1 MRVLKYAILG
11 LLDQC
16 ELTGYDITKHFKD
29 SLGQFWSAKHSQI
42 YPELKRLTEEGF
54 IEFDVRIQGKKA
66 GEEGLSNHRGG
77 SSSIASVVKDKRPDP
92 RNNKG

>member
-11 LLDQC
+11 LLDQH

-54 IEFDVRIQGKKA
+54 IEFDIHIQGK
-66 GEEGLSNHRGG
+66 SWRRR
-77 SSSIASVVKDKRPDP
+77 SIKLQRQEKKNCVS
-92 RNNKG
+92 G